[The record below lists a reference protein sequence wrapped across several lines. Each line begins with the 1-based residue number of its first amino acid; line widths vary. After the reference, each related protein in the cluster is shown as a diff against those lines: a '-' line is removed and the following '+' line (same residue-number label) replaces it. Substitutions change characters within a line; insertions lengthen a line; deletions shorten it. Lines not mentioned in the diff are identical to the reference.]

1 MLEDDPHARATAL
14 AEIIANKNPHAIRGA
29 KRLFRVMHEE
39 GEDAILL
46 AESEEQDA
54 IMRQPNQIEAVM
66 AGMAKRA
73 PEFGDAS

>member
-1 MLEDDPHARATAL
+1 
-14 AEIIANKNPHAIRGA
+14 
-29 KRLFRVMHEE
+29 MHEE

-66 AGMAKRA
+66 AEMQKRA
-73 PEFGDAS
+73 PVFKDV

>member
-1 MLEDDPHARATAL
+1 MLDDDPHARATAL
-14 AEIIANKNPHAIRGA
+14 AESIANKNPEAIRGA

-66 AGMAKRA
+66 AEMQKRA
-73 PEFGDAS
+73 PVFKDV